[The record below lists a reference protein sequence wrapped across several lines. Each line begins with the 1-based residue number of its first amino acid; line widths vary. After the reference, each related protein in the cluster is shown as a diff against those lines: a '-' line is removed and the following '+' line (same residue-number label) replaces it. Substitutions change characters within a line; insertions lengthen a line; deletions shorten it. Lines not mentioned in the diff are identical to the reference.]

1 MEENITGGVSPLQWK
16 GRRGKSS
23 GKGRRGTGD
32 TRYKRDKWQK
42 PASGGTTTLTPK
54 RKAGE
59 LPPPP
64 QKPYKIVDGKV
75 EPNIYNTYNYGDNTI
90 NQSNNPGSKT
100 TTTTN
105 PGTPGTD
112 DVYGTR
118 KVTKTKDY
126 SKEWKG
132 PKSKEYPDGMPY
144 DVWIKRPGNRQ
155 KEKDFVKSQQYEVD
169 EKYLISKGTDPIP
182 ASSETITE
190 VLPGSGNNTQ
200 NATIKQIINGEEVET
215 SATPMLGSPG
225 KYRLGGYRAMKKNRK

>member
-1 MEENITGGVSPLQWK
+1 MEENIIGGVSPLKWK

-42 PASGGTTTLTPK
+42 PTSGGTTTLTPK

-75 EPNIYNTYNYGDNTI
+75 VPNVYNTYNYGDNTI

-100 TTTTN
+100 TTKT
-105 PGTPGTD
+105 TPGAD
-112 DVYGTR
+112 AVYGTKKGRLPTYQEAWDANKEDIKNKYESFEDYKADMISIKKGDKRDIEREEAR
-118 KVTKTKDY
+118 KKAE
-126 SKEWKG
+126 KETEVVV
-132 PKSKEYPDGMPY
+132 KEA
-144 DVWIKRPGNRQ
+144 
-155 KEKDFVKSQQYEVD
+155 
-169 EKYLISKGTDPIP
+169 IP
-182 ASSETITE
+182 ATNETIE
-190 VLPGSGNNTQ
+190 EILPGSGNNTQ
-200 NATIKQIINGEEVET
+200 TATIKQIINGEEVET